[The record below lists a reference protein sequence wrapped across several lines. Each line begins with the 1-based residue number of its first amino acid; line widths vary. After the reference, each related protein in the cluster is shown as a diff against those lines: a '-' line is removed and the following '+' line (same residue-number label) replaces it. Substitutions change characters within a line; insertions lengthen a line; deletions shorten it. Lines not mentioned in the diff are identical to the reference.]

1 MMSERHLIG
10 QDYKERKERVLDLS
24 KLIEGKNLTDTETEV
39 LVYMIEHIDDVMK
52 MGVRGIAKANFTS
65 TSTIMRLTK
74 KLGYTGFIDMHYRLY
89 PLVKGPE
96 NSQDTGMEFINGF
109 CDNTLF
115 QYNSYET
122 LRGLAASMFHMSE
135 KYIFIYATGFSA
147 ITAEYLYKKLLVLGR
162 KCILASGMDSV
173 GVFENNLDDIGL
185 FITISKSGET
195 KLVRDKLQTA
205 KENGILTASVTGN
218 GENTIGSLSDV
229 WLKIEDD
236 NKLDDRNTM
245 ANTFFPN
252 VLLLIELL
260 AYEYHKILLSENT
273 P

>member
-1 MMSERHLIG
+1 M
-10 QDYKERKERVLDLS
+10 LDLS
-24 KLIEGKNLTDTETEV
+24 KLIEGKNLTDMETQV
-39 LVYMIEHIDDVMK
+39 LEYIVGHIDDVMK

-96 NSQDTGMEFINGF
+96 DLQDTGMEFIHGF

-122 LRGLAASMFHMSE
+122 IRGLAGSMFHMKE

-147 ITAEYLYKKLLVLGR
+147 IAAEYMYKKLLVLGR

-195 KLVRDKLQTA
+195 KLVRDKMQTT
-205 KENGILTASVTGN
+205 KENTILTAAITGN
-218 GENTIGSLSDV
+218 GENAIGGLADI
-229 WLKIEDD
+229 WLKIED
-236 NKLDDRNTM
+236 NNRLDDRNTM

-252 VLLLIELL
+252 VLLLVELL
-260 AYEYHKILLSENT
+260 AYEYHRILLSENGS
-273 P
+273 